1 MERFLVR
8 NQVPKPDPGIVNR
21 AAKAKQHRKLEKIV
35 DSTLHKRRKLETRS
49 AFLHDHVVQEP
60 TVHRVHRIVGIP
72 YNTSGGGNQAGE
84 GANIRGTAVGKD
96 YRAAGS
102 VVRYHPEGDPH
113 YGFMEVAA
121 EEPAREA
128 YMTSKGLVPAKPY
141 KPPHV
146 KYYRTTGKTGDK
158 VRQWDEVSAGEHLRF
173 KEYHKGLVAPM
184 QPLVPGLVPQRL
196 RSIERK

>member
-8 NQVPKPDPGIVNR
+8 NQVPKPDPGIANR
-21 AAKAKQHRKLEKIV
+21 AAKAKQHRKLEKLA

-49 AFLHDHVVQEP
+49 AFLHDHVIKDP
-60 TVHRVHRIVGIP
+60 IVHREHEMEGIP
-72 YNTSGGGNQAGE
+72 YNTLSGGNQGE
-84 GANIRGTAVGKD
+84 PRLRGTAIGRD

-102 VVRYHPEGDPH
+102 VVRYHPKGDPH

-121 EEPAREA
+121 EQHAREA
-128 YMTSKGLVPAKPY
+128 YVDDKSREIPAKEY

-158 VRQWDEVSAGEHLRF
+158 VRMWDEVSAGDHLRY
-173 KEYHKGLVAPM
+173 KEYSKGLVDPM
-184 QPLVPGLVPQRL
+184 QTLAPGLVSQRL
-196 RSIERK
+196 RAIERK